1 MWAWVAALDFA
12 VSASSVVIV
21 DVYFAGVGMFDRGRT
36 TSTVFA
42 MILLV
47 VARLHF

>member
-1 MWAWVAALDFA
+1 MILQLLGLLL
-12 VSASSVVIV
+12 ASSVVIV

-47 VARLHF
+47 LARLHF